1 MKLRYWWLELMR
13 LVLSLVLI
21 ASGLVKAIDP
31 LGTIS
36 KVAEY
41 QSSLFGIIS
50 PSLLGLS
57 TPIAVALISIEFLIG
72 ALLLAGVYRR
82 LVTRL
87 SFLLML
93 AMTTLTGYI
102 YLSGV
107 AIDCGCFGDALKL
120 TPAETFLKNLILLPM
135 AYLVMSRSRKLR
147 HLYSRRERWIPM
159 FLASAGIF
167 YMIYESYT
175 DLPYKDFLPYKVG
188 TNLPQQMQE
197 SEAKMQ
203 ALLNEHTYY
212 IYEQGGSERAFRM
225 DSLPDSLWHFVRIEQ
240 PNFLQTQLLEYD
252 FTLLSHE
259 GEDMT
264 QAILADEQG
273 VFLLCSPSW
282 DKADLDKIDVYN
294 ELYRYAEQRGYQFYG
309 VSSSDQEEADK
320 WRYNTGAIYPI
331 LFLDAT
337 TIKSLTRSNP
347 GLVVIKSGTILDKV
361 PPGRMPTLAEI
372 PIFVESRFSK
382 GGYTAPQKGRWIL
395 PIAWA
400 LFIIYGLFRRLLRRL
415 RVARYIAQAQSKKTT
430 QDVIDINENKQKHN
444 EKEHCSR

>member
-1 MKLRYWWLELMR
+1 MRLRYWWLELIR
-13 LVLSLVLI
+13 IILALVLV

-31 LGTIS
+31 VGTIS
-36 KVAEY
+36 KVVEY
-41 QSSLFGIIS
+41 QSSLFGITS
-50 PSLLGLS
+50 STLLELS
-57 TPIAVALISIEFLIG
+57 TMIAVALIAIEFLTG
-72 ALLLAGVYRR
+72 GLLLAGVYRR
-82 LVTRL
+82 LVARL
-87 SFLLML
+87 AFLLML
-93 AMTTLTGYI
+93 VMTALTGYI
-102 YLSGV
+102 YISGMS
-107 AIDCGCFGDALKL
+107 IDCGCFGEALKL
-120 TPAETFLKNLILLPM
+120 TSSETFFKNLVLLPM

-188 TNLPQQMQE
+188 TNLPQRIQE
-197 SEAKMQ
+197 SEAEMQ
-203 ALLNEHTYY
+203 TLLDKHTYY

-240 PNFLQTQLLEYD
+240 PSFLQTQLLEYD
-252 FTLLSHE
+252 FALLSHE

-264 QAILADEQG
+264 QGVLAEEQG

-309 VSSSDQEEADK
+309 VSSGDQKEAEQ

-347 GLVVIKSGTILDKV
+347 GLIVIKSGTILDKV
-361 PPGRMPTLAEI
+361 PPSRMPTLAEI
-372 PIFVESRFSK
+372 PTFVESRLNEEE
-382 GGYTAPQKGRWIL
+382 YTVPQNGRWIL
-395 PIAWA
+395 LIAWA
-400 LFIIYGLFRRLLRRL
+400 AFIVYGLLRRLLRCI
-415 RVARYIAQAQSKKTT
+415 RVARYITHGQSKTT
-430 QDVIDINENKQKHN
+430 QDVIDINENKQKQ
-444 EKEHCSR
+444 